1 MNDSQFKPEKWEST
15 VFACISN
22 IGNSKKTFSIYA
34 NIAASFALKKIN
46 IQFPGTNEG
55 TNGGKNHLKDVI
67 REVVSEGISA

>member
-22 IGNSKKTFSIYA
+22 
-34 NIAASFALKKIN
+34 
-46 IQFPGTNEG
+46 TNGG
-55 TNGGKNHLKDVI
+55 TNGGKNRLKDVI